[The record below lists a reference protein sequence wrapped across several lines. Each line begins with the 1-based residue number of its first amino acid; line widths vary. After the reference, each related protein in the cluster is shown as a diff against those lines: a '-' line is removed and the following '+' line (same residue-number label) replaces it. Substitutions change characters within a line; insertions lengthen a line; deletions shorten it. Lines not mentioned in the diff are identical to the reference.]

1 MAFNRGDR
9 RMRNAIIKGIIATA
23 ITAMFVAM
31 SLYLVF
37 LLMTGCGM
45 VNDWSD
51 PSCVTLSEIF
61 FG

>member
-1 MAFNRGDR
+1 
-9 RMRNAIIKGIIATA
+9 MRNAIIKA
-23 ITAMFVAM
+23 ITATAVTGAFVAM
-31 SLYLVF
+31 TCYLIL

-45 VNDWSD
+45 VNDWAD

>member
-1 MAFNRGDR
+1 
-9 RMRNAIIKGIIATA
+9 MRNAIIKGIIATA

-31 SLYLVF
+31 TCYLIF